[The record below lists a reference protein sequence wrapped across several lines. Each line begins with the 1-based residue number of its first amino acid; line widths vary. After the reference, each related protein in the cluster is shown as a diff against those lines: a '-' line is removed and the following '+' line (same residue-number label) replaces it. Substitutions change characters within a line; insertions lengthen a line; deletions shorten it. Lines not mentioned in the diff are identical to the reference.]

1 MYLLINNIY
10 FLCETICAAT
20 FLQDSMDEEILS
32 QWDFPGK
39 IKDIIII
46 VKNTARCAFKEK

>member
-1 MYLLINNIY
+1 MK
-10 FLCETICAAT
+10 TICAAT